1 MSEYHKYSFGLVI
14 LIKGNV
20 HVFYSLLCVSYLVPG
35 NGLLPG
41 PEPSGTK
48 DRRPGIQ
55 YRVSGHRESD
65 VYRIMYVYVIVFVY
79 VGSVVCP
86 CLN

>member
-1 MSEYHKYSFGLVI
+1 MSEYFKYSFGSVTFNQ
-14 LIKGNV
+14 GEV
-20 HVFYSLLCVSYLVPG
+20 SVFYPLLRVSYLVSG

-41 PEPSGTK
+41 PELSGTG
-48 DRRPGIQ
+48 DRRPGIK

-65 VYRIMYVYVIVFVY
+65 VYRVMYVYVIVLVY

>member
-1 MSEYHKYSFGLVI
+1 MSEYYKYSPRLLI
-14 LIKGNV
+14 LNQGE
-20 HVFYSLLCVSYLVPG
+20 SLRILSILWVSYLALG

-41 PEPSGTK
+41 LEPSGTG
-48 DRRPGIQ
+48 DQRPGIK

-65 VYRIMYVYVIVFVY
+65 VYRVMYVYVIVLVY
-79 VGSVVCP
+79 VGSVVSP